1 MISNIQNS
9 TDPSRIVLEGTVL
22 VAHQPQ
28 FMPWLGFF
36 NKAAMGD
43 VYLIHDT
50 DQFKKKT
57 FENRNKIRIQ
67 NPPGWTWITAPVSGK
82 SEILNISEVK
92 FSNTNWQNKA
102 LKTIELSY
110 RKAPY
115 FDNYFGIIEKIF
127 KFNDDSLRDFN
138 INAIKIFFDLLEI
151 KVPVYRSSELIRQGY
166 VLKGQSTDAVISMC
180 KWFNAKIFVAGVM
193 GKTYL
198 EKDKFEK
205 NGIQLVFQ
213 KFIHPIYQQMHGDFI
228 PYMTIVDLLFN
239 HGSESREILG
249 KSNYEF

>member
-1 MISNIQNS
+1 MIGNLKIN
-9 TDPSRIVLEGTVL
+9 TDPRRIDLEDPVL

-28 FMPWLGFF
+28 FLPWLGFF

-50 DQFKKKT
+50 DQFKKET
-57 FENRNKIRIQ
+57 FENRNKVRIH

-92 FSNTNWQNKA
+92 FSNTKWQNKA

-127 KFNDDSLRDFN
+127 KFNDESLREFN
-138 INAIKIFFDLLEI
+138 INAIMIFFDLLEI
-151 KVPVYRSSELIRQGY
+151 RVPVYRSSELIRQGC

-180 KWFNAKIFVAGVM
+180 KWFNAKTFVAGSM
-193 GKTYL
+193 GKTYIER
-198 EKDKFEK
+198 EKFKHE
-205 NGIQLVFQ
+205 GIQLVFQ
-213 KFIHPIYQQMHGDFI
+213 KFIHPIYHQMHGDFI
-228 PYMTIVDLLFN
+228 PYMSIVDLLFN
-239 HGSESREILG
+239 HGSESRGILG